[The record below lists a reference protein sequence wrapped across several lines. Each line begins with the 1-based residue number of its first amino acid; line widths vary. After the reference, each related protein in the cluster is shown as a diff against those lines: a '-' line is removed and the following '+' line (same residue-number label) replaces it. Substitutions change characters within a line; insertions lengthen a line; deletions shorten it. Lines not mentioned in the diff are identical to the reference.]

1 MDQPLHRSRSIAV
14 PAAFGLALCLCT
26 VAVHLFLAGLEY
38 GDGLAYSALELGW
51 LLAGAALLGAIPA
64 VAWVRYRLR
73 TPILV
78 SVGGYLLLL
87 VTSWPNLVDSA
98 RSAGA
103 SVSLTLFELVL
114 TLWVV
119 LLAVALFCGFV
130 EYLLR
135 PTLRRYVPAL
145 SG

>member
-1 MDQPLHRSRSIAV
+1 MANPLHRSRSIAV

-26 VAVHLFLAGLEY
+26 VTVHLFLAGLEY
-38 GDGLAYSALELGW
+38 GDGLADSSLELGW

-64 VAWVRYRLR
+64 VAWVRYQLR

-78 SVGGYLLLL
+78 SGGGYLLSL

-98 RSAGA
+98 RSAG
-103 SVSLTLFELVL
+103 VSATMTMFELVL
-114 TLWVV
+114 TLWAL

-135 PTLRRYVPAL
+135 PSLRRYAPVL